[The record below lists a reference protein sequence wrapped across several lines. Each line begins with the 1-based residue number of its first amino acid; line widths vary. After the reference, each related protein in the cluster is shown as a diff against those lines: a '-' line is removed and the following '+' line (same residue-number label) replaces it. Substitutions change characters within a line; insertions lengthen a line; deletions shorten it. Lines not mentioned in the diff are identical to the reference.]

1 MVEKVLRL
9 EADFDGKKAEAGLE
23 DMEKMCD
30 ETKAKIES
38 LTTELGFKIKP
49 VTILKESDL
58 KKAEKRLEE
67 IRKEIEHITSETDK
81 LLSQAVT
88 DGQAQNILAMEAEE
102 LKKLT
107 AEQEVL
113 NEAVAKY
120 KTERATIAAEKQ
132 RGQDIKSVNS
142 DVSESGKADEFVSKI
157 KTAEQY
163 RLELDRVQSRMSEIE
178 AETARLAAQ
187 KGINPNDAL
196 AANKEYQRLNKRL
209 EALASTTRKFKRT
222 SSGAFGDAKK
232 QAQSMG
238 ESMKKAIKTM
248 SKYTLAVF
256 GARSAFFAVKNAI
269 RQVLSDNEELNN
281 TVTAIKGVFSNALAP
296 YVERLV
302 SIIQYGL
309 AYLNLFIKTLTGVD
323 MVADYNAKALKK
335 QAAATRENAKAAKE
349 ASAQLAAFDEMN
361 VLSSTNSGQSSVD
374 DVESVAPTLSLP
386 DVSGGEFE
394 KICETIKKHLAEVE
408 TAAGVALLGI
418 GFILLAC
425 GQIPLGIAAIIGGIS
440 IMAVAIGSWDSLSRE
455 AQNIITAIIGIA
467 GSAFLVLGIILC
479 CTGVAVPLGIAL
491 IAAGAAGLVTVI
503 ALNFNIIRDWV
514 EKVWDSVKNF
524 WNSKIKP
531 IFTFEFWTNKLS
543 PIAQGVRN
551 VTEMLLSYLKR
562 FWDSIKNFWNSKIKP
577 IFTFEFWTNKLSPI
591 AQGVRNVTDTLLSN
605 LKKFWNS
612 VTSYWNAKIK
622 PKFTIE
628 FWTNKLSPIAQGG
641 RNAINTLLSYIE
653 RGLNWIVKRVNAISF
668 SVPEWVPGI
677 GGSRVGFNLAPV
689 SLPRLAKGAIVN
701 NPGRGVDINAGEA
714 GREAILPLDNYTE
727 WMDELADKI
736 AARISFPIINKF
748 IVGDKEICSIYK
760 KYQAKFNLETNGGVL

>member
-309 AYLNLFIKTLTGVD
+309 A
-323 MVADYNAKALKK
+323 
-335 QAAATRENAKAAKE
+335 
-349 ASAQLAAFDEMN
+349 
-361 VLSSTNSGQSSVD
+361 
-374 DVESVAPTLSLP
+374 
-386 DVSGGEFE
+386 
-394 KICETIKKHLAEVE
+394 
-408 TAAGVALLGI
+408 
-418 GFILLAC
+418 
-425 GQIPLGIAAIIGGIS
+425 
-440 IMAVAIGSWDSLSRE
+440 
-455 AQNIITAIIGIA
+455 
-467 GSAFLVLGIILC
+467 
-479 CTGVAVPLGIAL
+479 
-491 IAAGAAGLVTVI
+491 
-503 ALNFNIIRDWV
+503 
-514 EKVWDSVKNF
+514 
-524 WNSKIKP
+524 
-531 IFTFEFWTNKLS
+531 FTFEFWTNKLS